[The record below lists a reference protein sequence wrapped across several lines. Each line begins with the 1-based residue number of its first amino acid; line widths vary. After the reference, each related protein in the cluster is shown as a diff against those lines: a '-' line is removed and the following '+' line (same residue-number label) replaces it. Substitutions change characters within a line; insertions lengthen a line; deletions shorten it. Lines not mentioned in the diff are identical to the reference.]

1 MGTDASTSAVPLS
14 PRLRSFAR
22 ESRGAASL
30 ELAIGASVL
39 IAVAAL
45 CFDLYARMSAD
56 TAGARAAVAMAEY
69 VSLDPAPDGDA
80 LDALGRFLHAHELR
94 IPADVVYVLT
104 ALRRP
109 PEAVGDGPQAAAEV
123 LWIDDAIRIGDETV
137 TGELAEGCTRYT
149 GGEGDARL
157 PDGFVMAPGEVLVIA
172 EVCGRLTREGSIT
185 GRFVTGDLYRHHVLP
200 ARDPESPPAAPVHAE
215 GEGDGE
221 PVAAIRSTRPPV
233 GGGEVIGVADLLSV
247 ESA

>member
-1 MGTDASTSAVPLS
+1 MRTDASKSAVPLP
-14 PRLRSFAR
+14 PRLRSFVR
-22 ESRGAASL
+22 EGRGAASV

-56 TAGARAAVAMAEY
+56 TAGTRAAVVMAEY

-94 IPADVVYVLT
+94 VPADVVYVLT
-104 ALRRP
+104 ALRQP
-109 PEAVGDGPQAAAEV
+109 TEAVGDGPQAEV

-137 TGELAEGCTRYT
+137 TDELAKRCTRYT
-149 GGEGDARL
+149 GGDGDARL
-157 PDGFVMAPGEVLVIA
+157 PDGFVMAAGEVLVIV

-185 GRFVTGDLYRHHVLP
+185 GRLVIGDLYRHHALP
-200 ARDPESPPAAPVHAE
+200 VRDPEQPPAAPVHAE
-215 GEGDGE
+215 GAGDGE
-221 PVAAIRSTRPPV
+221 PVAIRSARPPTGN
-233 GGGEVIGVADLLSV
+233 GGVIGVADLPSV
-247 ESA
+247 EVV